1 MSLLEIKNLNV
12 RFGDAKAVSVVDGLS
27 LSVEKGEVL
36 AIVGESGSG
45 KSVTMMAL
53 MGLIDSPGIITAD
66 ALNFDGKD
74 LLKLNARQRRRI
86 IGKDLAMVFQDPM
99 TALNPS
105 YTVGFQ
111 IEEVLRQHLNMSGK
125 AARQRALELLE
136 KVEIPG
142 AAARLNAY
150 PHQLSGGM
158 SQRVAIAMAIAGEP
172 KLLIADEPTTA
183 LDVTIQAQIMELL
196 LSLQKEQD
204 MALVLITHDLAVVAE
219 TAQRVCVMYAGQ
231 AVEVGQVP
239 GLFEVPAHPY
249 SEALLAAIPEHSMGA
264 ERLATLP
271 GMVPGRYDR
280 PQGCLLSPRCPY
292 VRDNCRTERPG
303 LDPKAHSL
311 ARCFY
316 PLNQEVA

>member
-1 MSLLEIKNLNV
+1 MRWTRNSKTPPEEIRMSLLEIKNLNV
-12 RFGDAKAVSVVDGLS
+12 RFGDTTAVPVVDGLS
-27 LSVEKGEVL
+27 LSVDRGEVL

-66 ALNFDGKD
+66 ALNFDGND
-74 LLKLNARQRRRI
+74 LLKLSSRQRRRI
-86 IGKDLAMVFQDPM
+86 IGKDLSMVFQDPM

-183 LDVTIQAQIMELL
+183 LDVTIQAQ
-196 LSLQKEQD
+196 
-204 MALVLITHDLAVVAE
+204 
-219 TAQRVCVMYAGQ
+219 
-231 AVEVGQVP
+231 
-239 GLFEVPAHPY
+239 
-249 SEALLAAIPEHSMGA
+249 
-264 ERLATLP
+264 
-271 GMVPGRYDR
+271 
-280 PQGCLLSPRCPY
+280 
-292 VRDNCRTERPG
+292 
-303 LDPKAHSL
+303 
-311 ARCFY
+311 
-316 PLNQEVA
+316 